1 LEKSL
6 GINPK
11 NAQAMNMLGLCLI
24 SLGEIQ
30 EGLEAYEKTIK
41 LDRIHK
47 DVYFNKCQALKEVIP
62 GPLLHMSS
70 FLGRSCK
77 RSRRGV

>member
-1 LEKSL
+1 M
-6 GINPK
+6 NPK

-30 EGLEAYEKTIK
+30 EGLEAYDKTIK
-41 LDRIHK
+41 LDHTHK

-62 GPLLHMSS
+62 GPLLHIRSS
-70 FLGRSCK
+70 LGRSC
-77 RSRRGV
+77 